1 MENKYTLEDIG
12 SFIIDYKIVQG
23 PKPSAWMV
31 SIPVIGK
38 RMYQKAAL
46 ESHKREMFERA
57 YFKALQATPKEQ
69 AEFIKQMTPILDDFY
84 SAKTTDVLLGKT
96 LLVNK
101 NTNKR

>member
-12 SFIIDYKIVQG
+12 SFIVDYKIVQG

-46 ESHKREMFERA
+46 ENHKREMFERA
-57 YFKALQATPKEQ
+57 YFKALQATPEEQ
-69 AEFIKQMTPILDDFY
+69 EKYIQQMTPVLDDFY
-84 SAKTTDVLLGKT
+84 SDKMNNASLGKVK
-96 LLVNK
+96 LVSK